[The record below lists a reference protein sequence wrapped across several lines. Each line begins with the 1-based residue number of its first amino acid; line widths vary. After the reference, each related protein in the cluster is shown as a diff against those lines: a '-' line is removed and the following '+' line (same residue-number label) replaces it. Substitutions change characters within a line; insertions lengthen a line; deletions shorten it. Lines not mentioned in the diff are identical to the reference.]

1 MMMERL
7 LANENISIEK
17 KIDIGFIIAGIDIQR
32 KNEITKMVLKIE
44 HGLFMKTMEIFLSK
58 K

>member
-17 KIDIGFIIAGIDIQR
+17 KIDIGFIIAGIDI
-32 KNEITKMVLKIE
+32 
-44 HGLFMKTMEIFLSK
+44 
-58 K
+58 